1 MKNKITDFISYICQK
16 LNIAT
21 DNAFI
26 LEDIGKSL
34 SQLNVIE
41 FRAFLNENYN
51 KEKYNFKTGIQKF
64 DMLIEDFKKPLV
76 ESSNETIEKYCTK
89 LINKLSE
96 VNLSIYHQ
104 AETKAGFNMQ
114 EFLQKVTYDN
124 FIVNKSPY
132 FNEKEQTLI
141 NRVGGLPYSLNAC
154 NDFVYKMKLEK
165 ECRNLKNMN
174 EKQLEHK
181 DKTVLKKL
189 EIGVKR

>member
-89 LINKLSE
+89 LINKLAE
-96 VNLSIYHQ
+96 VKLSIYHH
-104 AETKAGFNMQ
+104 AETKAGFNME

-141 NRVGGLPYSLNAC
+141 NEVGGLPYSLNAC

-174 EKQLEHK
+174 KNELEHK
-181 DKTVLKKL
+181 DKIV
-189 EIGVKR
+189 IKRLSNV

>member
-132 FNEKEQTLI
+132 FDEKEQTLI
-141 NRVGGLPYSLNAC
+141 NKVGGLPYSLNAC

-165 ECRNLKNMN
+165 ECRTLKNMN
-174 EKQLEHK
+174 RNELGHK
-181 DKTVLKKL
+181 DKTVIRRLSN
-189 EIGVKR
+189 V

>member
-89 LINKLSE
+89 LINKLAE
-96 VNLSIYHQ
+96 VKLSIYHQ

-132 FNEKEQTLI
+132 FDEKEQTLI
-141 NRVGGLPYSLNAC
+141 NKVGGLPYSLNAC

-165 ECRNLKNMN
+165 ECRTLKNMN
-174 EKQLEHK
+174 RNELEHK
-181 DKTVLKKL
+181 DKTVIRRLSN
-189 EIGVKR
+189 V